1 MLSFYHQHFSRT
13 TDNTYDYSLT
23 GIKDIAYEFNKYDD
37 SQSFSTEIFLFFH
50 NQYIIDNLKK
60 TDFYASFSLFLESD
74 ILTPINITAYDYIL
88 LSKEGACFL
97 VEEDG
102 TNEGDGFIFY
112 SKIEITKE
120 KAFEYLL
127 ISPSTSAQRS
137 FQLCWFV
144 TTLSKSLHRA
154 KQATLSK

>member
-1 MLSFYHQHFSRT
+1 MNLHFYIENNITKDVFVSKLKAFFFIT
-13 TDNTYDYSLT
+13 IDIKIELDNTYDYSLT
-23 GIKDIAYEFNKYDD
+23 GIKNIVYEFNKYGDY
-37 SQSFSTEIFLFFH
+37 QSFSTEIFLFFH

-127 ISPSTSAQRS
+127 ISPSAQ
-137 FQLCWFV
+137 
-144 TTLSKSLHRA
+144 
-154 KQATLSK
+154 